1 MTKFADEMN
10 RDAFTIG
17 FDAKRAMCNM
27 TGLGNYS
34 RLVIDVVAD
43 ALPDA
48 RLRLYTP
55 RDTHN
60 SRLATIL
67 KAHHNLSVITPDSRM
82 PGALWRT
89 WGITGQIRRDGV
101 TLYHGL
107 SNELPLNIRRSG
119 IASVVTIHDV
129 IYRRLPQCYKAVDR
143 AIYDY
148 KYGRSARNADRVIA
162 ISERTRDDI
171 IEYYGVD
178 PGRIDV
184 VYQACDPRF
193 AAPVSDAD
201 VRRVTG
207 RYGLGTRP
215 YIIGVGTV
223 EERKNQ
229 LLTLKALRALPSDIT
244 LVLVGRRTPY
254 AAQLD
259 TFAASHALTDRVV
272 WLTDVP
278 FDDLPAL
285 YRGAVAAAYPSRYE
299 GFGLPVTE
307 ALSAGTPV
315 VVATGSCLQEAAGPT
330 APAVNPDDPDAMAD
344 ALNRIIHD
352 TGHARTLVGQG
363 QSHIAQFTPNAFAQ
377 GIIDTYKKTL
387 HA

>member
-1 MTKFADEMN
+1 MIKFADEMN
-10 RDAFTIG
+10 LDGLTIG

-34 RLVIDVVAD
+34 RLVIDVVAG

-48 RLRLYTP
+48 HLRLYTP

-60 SRLATIL
+60 QRLEAVL
-67 KAHHNLSVITPDSRM
+67 ASHCNVEVVTPDTHV
-82 PGALWRT
+82 PGAVWRT
-89 WGITGQIRRDGV
+89 WGVTRQLRRDGV
-101 TLYHGL
+101 GLYHGL

-119 IASVVTIHDV
+119 VASVVTIHDV
-129 IYRRLPQCYKAVDR
+129 IYRRLPRCYKAADR
-143 AIYDY
+143 AIYDF

-178 PGRIDV
+178 PSRIDV

-193 AAPVSDAD
+193 AMGLSDD
-201 VRRVTG
+201 EVRGVTE
-207 RYGLGTRP
+207 RYGLAGRP

-229 LLTLKALRALPSDIT
+229 LLTLKALRALDDD
-244 LVLVGRRTPY
+244 VVFVAVGRRTPY
-254 AAQLD
+254 ASQLD
-259 TFAASHALTDRVV
+259 SYASANNLSGRLV

-278 FDDLPAL
+278 FADLPAL
-285 YRGAVAAAYPSRYE
+285 YRGALAAAYPSRYE
-299 GFGLPVTE
+299 GFGLPVIE

-315 VVATGSCLQEAAGPT
+315 VVATGSCLEEAAGPG
-330 APAVNPDDPDAMAD
+330 APAVSPDDAEAMGA
-344 ALNRIIHD
+344 ALGRIIHD
-352 TGHARTLVGQG
+352 REYARMLVEAGQAY
-363 QSHIAQFTPNAFAQ
+363 IERFTPQRFAQ

-387 HA
+387 QG